1 MNELPLIDAEGIHGT
16 PVNGVFTVGE
26 VQSYGT
32 VDNCILEPTIGY
44 MQTTPWYVY
53 PTKSPREQV
62 QDEILTKMA
71 AAIEKEDL
79 KKARELV
86 KLAKALKEL

>member
-1 MNELPLIDAEGIHGT
+1 MNNSNLPLIDAEGIHGT
-16 PVNGVFTVGE
+16 PVESFGE
-26 VQSYGT
+26 QYSYGV
-32 VDNCILEPTIGY
+32 VDNCIPEPSINY

-53 PTKSPREQV
+53 PTKSAREQV

-71 AAIEKEDL
+71 EAIEGDDL

>member
-1 MNELPLIDAEGIHGT
+1 MNSNLPLIDSEGIHGT
-16 PVNGVFTVGE
+16 PVNVAE
-26 VQSYGT
+26 QYSYG
-32 VDNCILEPTIGY
+32 VIDNCTPEPTIGY

-53 PTKSPREQV
+53 PTKSAREQV

-71 AAIEKEDL
+71 EAIEGDDL
-79 KKARELV
+79 KKAKELV